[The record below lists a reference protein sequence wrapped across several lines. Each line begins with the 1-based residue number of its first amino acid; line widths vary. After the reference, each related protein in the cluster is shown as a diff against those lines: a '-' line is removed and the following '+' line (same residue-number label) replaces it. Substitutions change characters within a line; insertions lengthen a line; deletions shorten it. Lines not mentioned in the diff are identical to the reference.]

1 MAKIVNMKTIPLK
14 KNKPN
19 SSTKLDVAKRM
30 MRYDK
35 MSFNFSFLTN
45 DKQFNLDTLQP
56 VNHKKLLNKLQL
68 LSAHNITKVK
78 LLPREQGIE
87 FIESLNKSITITEFR
102 SSGRFDECDNNY
114 CVFRISNNGRVIGKL
129 NNNLF
134 YVLAI
139 DTKFSLY
146 DH

>member
-1 MAKIVNMKTIPLK
+1 MVNKKTIPLK
-14 KNKPN
+14 KNQPE
-19 SSTKLDVAKRM
+19 SSTKLDVAKRL
-30 MRYDK
+30 MRYDR

-45 DKQFNLDTLQP
+45 DRQFNLDTLQP
-56 VNHKKLLNKLQL
+56 VNHKKLLNKLKL
-68 LSAHNITKVK
+68 LSAHNVTKVK
-78 LLPREQGIE
+78 LLPKEQGIE
-87 FIESLNKSITITEFR
+87 FIESLKKSITITEFK

-114 CVFRISNNGRVIGKL
+114 CVFRISNVGRVIGKI

>member
-1 MAKIVNMKTIPLK
+1 MKTIPLK

-19 SSTKLDVAKRM
+19 PSTKLDVAKRM

-87 FIESLNKSITITEFR
+87 FIESLKKSITITEFR

>member
-1 MAKIVNMKTIPLK
+1 MKTIPLK

-87 FIESLNKSITITEFR
+87 FIESLKKSITITEFR

>member
-1 MAKIVNMKTIPLK
+1 MVNKKTIPLK
-14 KNKPN
+14 KNQPEV
-19 SSTKLDVAKRM
+19 STKLDVDKRL
-30 MRYDK
+30 MRCDR

-45 DKQFNLDTLQP
+45 DKQFNLDKLQP
-56 VNHKKLLNKLQL
+56 VNHKKLLNKLKL
-68 LSAHNITKVK
+68 LSAHNVTKVK
-78 LLPREQGIE
+78 LLPKEQGIE
-87 FIESLNKSITITEFR
+87 FIESLKKSITITEFQ

-114 CVFRISNNGRVIGKL
+114 CVFRISNVGRVIGKL